1 VVIRRRA
8 ARCFACALIVIA
20 AGSAAAD
27 DTSAAPAVTVGAQTK
42 APWLTSWLPPP
53 PPDLDPLLADGFE
66 ASLELGTGV
75 SVSGFA
81 TSMAMSQTAE
91 CGWFLASSTKQALGI
106 EAVEKLQLAVDHT
119 TPEFAMLGAGLRRI
133 GRRNIGRTRTVDFE
147 RVHAGLALASR
158 GSNLNTGLGAGVAFG
173 FMSFNGIGFDVSLDG
188 SFLEP
193 SDLGGP
199 EKPFMVTV
207 GLVYSPLT
215 GTHAAPPLATPPPA
229 EHRGED
235 HHEDDHHDESR
246 PPCRDLAAYQDA
258 LARERKSAV
267 GVCNQ
272 GPSNMC
278 DMHKT
283 IVTKLS
289 AQAKACYE
297 GEDVGPPKEIDDA
310 PPP

>member
-1 VVIRRRA
+1 MVIRWRA
-8 ARCFACALIVIA
+8 ARCFACALMMIA

-27 DTSAAPAVTVGAQTK
+27 DASTAASVGAQSK
-42 APWLTSWLPPP
+42 APWLTTWLPPP
-53 PPDLDPLLADGFE
+53 APDLDPLLADGLE
-66 ASLELGTGV
+66 ASVELGTGV

-81 TSMAMSQTAE
+81 TSAALSQTAE

-133 GRRNIGRTRTVDFE
+133 GRRNIGRTRTLDFE
-147 RVHAGLALASR
+147 RIHAGLAVASR
-158 GSNLNTGLGAGVAFG
+158 GSNLNSGLGVGVAFG
-173 FMSFNGIGFDVSLDG
+173 FMSFDGIGFDVSLDG

-199 EKPFMVTV
+199 EKLFMVTV
-207 GLVYSPLT
+207 GLVYSPIT
-215 GTHAAPPLATPPPA
+215 GTHAAPPLAAAAP
-229 EHRGED
+229 D
-235 HHEDDHHDESR
+235 HHEVEHHDESR

-267 GVCNQ
+267 AVCNP

-278 DMHKT
+278 DLHKT

>member
-1 VVIRRRA
+1 M
-8 ARCFACALIVIA
+8 IA

-27 DTSAAPAVTVGAQTK
+27 DASTAASVGPQSK
-42 APWLTSWLPPP
+42 APWLTTWLPPP
-53 PPDLDPLLADGFE
+53 APDLDPLLADGLE
-66 ASLELGTGV
+66 ASVEVGTGV

-81 TSMAMSQTAE
+81 TSAALSQTAE

-133 GRRNIGRTRTVDFE
+133 GRRNIGSLRSLDFE
-147 RVHAGLALASR
+147 RVHAGLAVASR
-158 GSNLNTGLGAGVAFG
+158 GSNLNAGLGAGVAFG
-173 FMSFNGIGFDVSLDG
+173 FMSFGGVGFDVSLDG

-199 EKPFMVTV
+199 EKLFMVTV
-207 GLVYSPLT
+207 GVVYSPIT
-215 GTHAAPPLATPPPA
+215 GTHAAPPLAAASVAAPPVAAPP
-229 EHRGED
+229 EE
-235 HHEDDHHDESR
+235 HHEPSG

-267 GVCNQ
+267 AVCNK
-272 GPSNMC
+272 GPSNLC
-278 DMHKT
+278 DMHKA